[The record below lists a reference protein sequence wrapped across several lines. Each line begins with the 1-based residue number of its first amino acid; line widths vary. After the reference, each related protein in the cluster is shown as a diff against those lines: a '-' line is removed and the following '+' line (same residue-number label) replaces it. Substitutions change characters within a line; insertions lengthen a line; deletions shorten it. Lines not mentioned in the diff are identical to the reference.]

1 MWLTV
6 YFLVWP
12 AISLVVLMVL
22 LVTLWR
28 DIRAARKRGEAM
40 I

>member
-1 MWLTV
+1 MLTF

-12 AISLVVLMVL
+12 AISFVILAVLIVAL
-22 LVTLWR
+22 RR
-28 DIRAARKRGEAM
+28 DIRAARKSGDAM

>member
-1 MWLTV
+1 MLTF

-12 AISLVVLMVL
+12 VISFVILAILIVALR
-22 LVTLWR
+22 R
-28 DIRAARKRGEAM
+28 DLRAARESGDAM